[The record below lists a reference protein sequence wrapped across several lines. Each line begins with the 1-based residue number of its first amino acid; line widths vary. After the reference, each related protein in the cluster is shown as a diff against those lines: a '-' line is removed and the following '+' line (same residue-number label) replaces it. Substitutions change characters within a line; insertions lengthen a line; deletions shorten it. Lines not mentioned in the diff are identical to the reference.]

1 MNINLDN
8 TVTISVNDNACI
20 ERLNIRYVRNN
31 IPQKYVYGNDTNHIS
46 PLDRRRKVTLKKD
59 EEKIETGS
67 NISNDTTSSMCEISP
82 TSTMPSRRPSQSY
95 YFGETPLSNIRDK
108 EERKDSAVY
117 KVVAQIQNPT
127 LKIDLIMVIMHIMY
141 YSIDHWL

>member
-31 IPQKYVYGNDTNHIS
+31 IPQKYVYGSDSHQTS
-46 PLDRRRKVTLKKD
+46 LSERRRKVILKKD

-67 NISNDTTSSMCEISP
+67 NVGNDTTSFMCEISP

-117 KVVAQIQNPT
+117 KVIF
-127 LKIDLIMVIMHIMY
+127 DSHI
-141 YSIDHWL
+141 LC

>member
-31 IPQKYVYGNDTNHIS
+31 IPQKYVYGSDSHQTS
-46 PLDRRRKVTLKKD
+46 LSERRSKVTLKKD

-67 NISNDTTSSMCEISP
+67 NVGNDTTSFMCEISP
-82 TSTMPSRRPSQSY
+82 TSTIPSRRPSQSY
-95 YFGETPLSNIRDK
+95 YFGET
-108 EERKDSAVY
+108 
-117 KVVAQIQNPT
+117 
-127 LKIDLIMVIMHIMY
+127 
-141 YSIDHWL
+141 

>member
-31 IPQKYVYGNDTNHIS
+31 VPQKYVYGNDNHQTS
-46 PLDRRRKVTLKKD
+46 PSDRRRKVTLKKD

-67 NISNDTTSSMCEISP
+67 NVSNDTTSFMCEISP

-117 KVVAQIQNPT
+117 KVVAQFQNPA
-127 LKIDLIMVIMHIMY
+127 LKINWSL
-141 YSIDHWL
+141 WP

>member
-31 IPQKYVYGNDTNHIS
+31 IPQKYVYGNDTNQTS
-46 PLDRRRKVTLKKD
+46 TSDGRRKVTLKKD
-59 EEKIETGS
+59 EEKIETVS
-67 NISNDTTSSMCEISP
+67 NVSNDTTSFMCEISP

-117 KVVAQIQNPT
+117 KVIAQFKSPA

-141 YSIDHWL
+141 YSIDH

>member
-31 IPQKYVYGNDTNHIS
+31 VPQKYVYGNDTNQTS
-46 PLDRRRKVTLKKD
+46 PSDRRRKVTLKKD

-67 NISNDTTSSMCEISP
+67 NVSNDTTSFMCEISP

-117 KVVAQIQNPT
+117 KVIAQFKNPA
-127 LKIDLIMVIMHIMY
+127 LKIGQNLKDGHHSYHIFF
-141 YSIDHWL
+141 